1 MKVEAKWSGRYPNLC
16 RGEWTLLIDGKN
28 VSDKIPKDLRN
39 EPMNT
44 KDIYSSWRFGID
56 WEVKCDNYQ
65 DGLKCEDWIKE
76 NKEWLDR
83 ITTDKCEQEDIYYA
97 FQLNDWRYGSCG
109 GCILQ
114 Y

>member
-1 MKVEAKWSGRYPNLC
+1 MKVEAKWSGSYPCLC
-16 RGEWTLLIDGKN
+16 NGEWTLFIDGKD
-28 VSDKIPKDLRN
+28 VSDKIPKDYRN

-44 KDIYSSWRFGID
+44 NGVYSSWRFGND
-56 WEVKCDNYQ
+56 WEEEWDNYE

-97 FQLNDWRYGSCG
+97 FQLNDWRYESCG
-109 GCILQ
+109 GCI
-114 Y
+114 

>member
-1 MKVEAKWSGRYPNLC
+1 MKVEAKWSGSCPCLC
-16 RGEWTLLIDGKN
+16 NGEWTLFIDGKD
-28 VSDKIPKDLRN
+28 VSDKIPKDYRN

-44 KDIYSSWRFGID
+44 NGVYSSWRFGND
-56 WEVKCDNYQ
+56 WEVEWHNYE

-97 FQLNDWRYGSCG
+97 FQLNDWRYESCG
-109 GCILQ
+109 GCI
-114 Y
+114 